1 MLDTHQF
8 HVVRTD
14 LWDFKMKLSNSNSR
28 LEVANNSPVSCVS
41 VYSLYLSLCMCVL
54 RHTMLGSMLIVIHIH
69 CRLLFGIFQGT
80 TSFFN
85 IFNMG
90 EVYTKPIEPVQVCSL
105 LVWWQRRTEE
115 IPAYQQWC
123 RSICSEVY
131 NNWLYWVPNW
141 S

>member
-1 MLDTHQF
+1 MWLGL
-8 HVVRTD
+8 RTD

-28 LEVANNSPVSCVS
+28 LEVANNSPVSSVS

-69 CRLLFGIFQGT
+69 YRLLFGNFQGT

-90 EVYTKPIEPVQVCSL
+90 EVDTKPIEPVQVALSL
-105 LVWWQRRTEE
+105 FGDKGEQRKSRPTSSDV
-115 IPAYQQWC
+115 

-131 NNWLYWVPNW
+131 NNWLYWVLNW

>member
-1 MLDTHQF
+1 M
-8 HVVRTD
+8 
-14 LWDFKMKLSNSNSR
+14 
-28 LEVANNSPVSCVS
+28 ANNSPVSSVS
-41 VYSLYLSLCMCVL
+41 VYSLYLALCMRVL

-90 EVYTKPIEPVQVCSL
+90 EVDTNPIEPVQVALSL
-105 LVWWQRRTEE
+105 FGDKGK
-115 IPAYQQWC
+115 QQKSRPTSSDV

-131 NNWLYWVPNW
+131 NN
-141 S
+141 